1 MELDINTVYTFK
13 GEQVELKDIIPI
25 IEPGDGI
32 VGVNSFIIAN
42 KIIKLITQS
51 KNNNLSYTYL
61 FDGPDKIILFAKNS
75 S

>member
-32 VGVNSFIIAN
+32 EGVNSFIIAN

-61 FDGPDKIILFAKNS
+61 FDGPDKIILFATNS